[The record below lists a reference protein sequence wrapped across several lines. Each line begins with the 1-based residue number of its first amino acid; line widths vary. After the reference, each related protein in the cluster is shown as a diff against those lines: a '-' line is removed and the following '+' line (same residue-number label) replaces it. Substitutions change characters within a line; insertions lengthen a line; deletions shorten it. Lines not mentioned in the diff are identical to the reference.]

1 MAKRCPGCGSQP
13 LTASARFCAI
23 CGTALSNGTG
33 ATKSAT
39 GNQRVNVSSIYVDP
53 PIEEERTTQSY
64 LPSAI
69 RVFRLLAFLCILSA
83 FMAAIEF
90 DTRAAPGRVLIATSI
105 TVSVA
110 GQFAALLGSKPFP
123 PRGTGALLL
132 FFFLG
137 LITLPFL
144 WLILLPYAQD

>member
-1 MAKRCPGCGSQP
+1 MAKQCSECGLEP

-23 CGTALSNGTG
+23 CGTALPDGTQ
-33 ATKSAT
+33 ATRGTK
-39 GNQRVNVSSIYVDP
+39 GNRNVVVGSLYVDP
-53 PIEEERTTQSY
+53 PIEEEPRTQSY

-69 RVFRLLAFLCILSA
+69 RVFRLLAFLCMLSA

-90 DTRAAPGRVLIATSI
+90 DTRTAPGRVLIATSI

-110 GQFAALLGSKPFP
+110 GQFAALLGSRPFP
-123 PRGTGALLL
+123 PRGTSALLL
-132 FFFLG
+132 LFFLG
-137 LITLPFL
+137 LIILPFL